1 MKVLNDILW
10 SGNLKIYQNDDAFKF
25 SIDSV
30 LLAKFVTINKKTKQ
44 ILDIGTGN
52 APIPLILSLRTNANI
67 TGIELQ
73 KESYE
78 LAIES
83 IKYNKLEDRIKI
95 INDNIKEMDL
105 ENNYYDTIVCN
116 PPYFKNNSLISDNNS
131 KALAKSEISLSLEDI
146 FKISKKVLKNKGN
159 IAIINRPERLADI
172 ICLMRK
178 YSIEPKI
185 IQFVYP
191 KVNKSANHVLIEG
204 TFNGNSGLKLLKPL
218 FVHNEDD
225 SYTEEILNIYK

>member
-10 SGNLKIYQNDDAFKF
+10 SGNLKIYQNDNAFKF

-67 TGIELQ
+67 TGVEMQ

-83 IKYNKLEDRIKI
+83 IKYNNLENRIKI
-95 INDNIKEMDL
+95 INGNIKEMNL

-116 PPYFKNNSLISDNNS
+116 PPYFKSNSLISNNNN
-131 KALAKSEISLSLEDI
+131 KALARSEISLSLEDI
-146 FKISKKVLKNKGN
+146 FKISKKILKNRGN

-191 KVNKSANHVLIEG
+191 KVNKDANHVLIEG

-225 SYTEEILNIYK
+225 TYTDKIINIYK